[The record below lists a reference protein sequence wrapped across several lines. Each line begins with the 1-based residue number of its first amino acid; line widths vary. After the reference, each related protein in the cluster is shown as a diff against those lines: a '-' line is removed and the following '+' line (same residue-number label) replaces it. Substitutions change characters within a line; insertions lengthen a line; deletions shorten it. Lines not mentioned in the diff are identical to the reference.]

1 MCVLSCPE
9 RRLSR
14 EGERERGGVGWGGGG
29 EGGREGGREKRMLR
43 CTISPCKHL
52 ALLGGAAGCE
62 SKGSTSEFNFRI
74 CFPVGPREV
83 LAGGKSD

>member
-1 MCVLSCPE
+1 MCSRAPRDDCPE
-9 RRLSR
+9 R
-14 EGERERGGVGWGGGG
+14 EREREGGWGGGGGG